1 MKRCK
6 SIHVTP
12 VLKTC
17 TGLHTPNEKVLASP
31 GRGLSSLQNLAAL
44 VLLSSGLPYCTVS
57 ATLFWLLD
65 VTPTGRAWA
74 CLGLTPVVPSS
85 WTIALTLHKAVPLL
99 PVGLDSVVN
108 FLCEATAATLS
119 VTGTHFSPH
128 ILSLVLFADCLSSK
142 HLPNRIHYVSFILF
156 IVHL

>member
-1 MKRCK
+1 MLLLCLKPAQGSTHPMKK
-6 SIHVTP
+6 S
-12 VLKTC
+12 L
-17 TGLHTPNEKVLASP
+17 LVLAVDCQAS
-31 GRGLSSLQNLAAL
+31 QNLAAL

-74 CLGLTPVVPSS
+74 CLGLTPLVPSS

-108 FLCEATAATLS
+108 LLCEATAATLS